1 MKKLLLV
8 ILFLLSSLS
17 ALAVRYVVDTKD
29 GYANLREEASSKS
42 KVLKKL
48 KNKDEVKLWGNKG
61 EWLYVIYELEDGSD
75 IIFAFIHKSQVK
87 LHPETYE
94 ISTKEGYANVRNE
107 ATKNSSII
115 RKLKNGEVVTRFKE
129 YQKGNWYYIEF
140 VSDGVPFNYGYI
152 HKCQLKNMRSQSIV
166 IILQK

>member
-8 ILFLLSSLS
+8 MLFLLSSLT

-48 KNKDEVKLWGNKG
+48 KNKDEVKFWGEKG
-61 EWLYVIYELEDGSD
+61 DWLYVIYEFEDGSD
-75 IIFAFIHKSQVK
+75 IIMAFIHKSQVK

-94 ISTKEGYANVRNE
+94 ISAKEGYANVRNE
-107 ATKNSSII
+107 ATVNSDLIAE
-115 RKLKNGEVVTRFKE
+115 LKNGTLVTKFKE
-129 YQKGNWYYIEF
+129 KGEWYYIEF
-140 VSDGVPFNYGYI
+140 EREDGTPFDYGYI
-152 HKCQLKNMRSQSIV
+152 HKSQLKKYV
-166 IILQK
+166 KTK